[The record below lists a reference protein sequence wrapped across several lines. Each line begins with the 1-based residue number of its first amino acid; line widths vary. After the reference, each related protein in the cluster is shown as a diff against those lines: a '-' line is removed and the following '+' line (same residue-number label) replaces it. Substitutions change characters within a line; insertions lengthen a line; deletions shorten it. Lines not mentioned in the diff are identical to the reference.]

1 MNMAAGTAIH
11 PHGWGTERIGFDQTR
26 QMVNRLA
33 ASTSPY
39 LRQHRDNPVDWYEW
53 GEEAFAT
60 ARERDVPILLS
71 VGYSACH
78 WCHVMAHESFEDE
91 TTAGI
96 MNRRFVNVKVDREE
110 RPDVDAVYMEAVQA
124 MTGRG
129 GWPMTVWLTPDGEPF
144 YAGTYFPSHPRGHMP
159 TFGSVIEAITDAWEN
174 RRHEITEQAGRLT
187 ETISRRIPVGG
198 TFPGTNVLEAAYRA
212 LEAAYDPVHGGFGSA
227 PKFPQQPVLE
237 FLLRIVHEP
246 WAPRAGEMLGA
257 TLAAMARGG
266 IYDQVGGGFARYSTD
281 SSWLV
286 PHFEKMLYDNA
297 QLARIYL
304 WAWRELGH
312 PEFASIADETLAY
325 LRTDL
330 RHPDGGFFSAEDADS
345 EGEEGRYY
353 VWTAQELGDI
363 LEADDLEVALLAF
376 GVTEAGNFE
385 GSNILHVARTVTEVA
400 ALTGR
405 TVDSVR
411 ISLEGARTAL
421 LAARGDRV
429 RPGLDHKVVAS
440 WNGIAIRA
448 FAEAG
453 VSMGRPDLLDD
464 ARSCARFVLDRM
476 TAADGRLLRS
486 WSEGEA
492 RIVGFLE
499 DHASVAVG
507 LFTLYQATGEIEWF
521 QAAQRITRL
530 IPELFADPD
539 GGFFT
544 TAVDAEAL
552 VKRPKDQLDTP
563 LPSGNSLAAEALMW
577 LAMFTGEP
585 GPADTARATV
595 SAGAVLLERYPA
607 GVGHL
612 AAVLASMHHGL
623 REVAVAGPDADRFV
637 ERFWARYRPHA
648 VLAVTTDGS
657 EPIPL
662 LEGRAGTDRTR
673 AFVCE
678 GFTCNLPVT
687 DPGEM
692 ADQIG

>member
-1 MNMAAGTAIH
+1 
-11 PHGWGTERIGFDQTR
+11 
-26 QMVNRLA
+26 MVNRLA
-33 ASTSPY
+33 DSTSPY

-53 GEEAFAT
+53 GEEAFSA

-91 TTAGI
+91 ATASE

-129 GWPMTVWLTPDGEPF
+129 GWPMTVWMTPAGEPF
-144 YAGTYFPSHPRGHMP
+144 YAGTYFPNRPRGHMP
-159 TFGSVIEAITDAWEN
+159 TFGSVIEAVTDAWEN

-198 TFPGTNVLEAAYRA
+198 SFPGQDVLEAAYRT
-212 LEAAYDPVHGGFGSA
+212 LEAAYDPVNAGFGSA

-257 TLAAMARGG
+257 TLVAMARGG
-266 IYDQVGGGFARYSTD
+266 IYDQLGGGFARYSTD
-281 SSWLV
+281 STWLV

-297 QLARIYL
+297 QLARLYL

-312 PEFASIADETLAY
+312 PELASIAEETLEY

-353 VWTAQELGDI
+353 VWAAHELTDI
-363 LEADDLEVALLAF
+363 LAPEDLAVALLAF
-376 GVTEAGNFE
+376 GVTQEGNFE
-385 GSNILHVARTVTEVA
+385 GSNVLHIARTATEVA
-400 ALTGR
+400 EFTGR
-405 TVDSVR
+405 TVASVR
-411 ISLEGARTAL
+411 SSLDRSRTAL
-421 LAARGDRV
+421 FAARAERV

-440 WNGIAIRA
+440 WNGIAVRA

-453 VSMGRPDLLDD
+453 ASLGRSDLLDD
-464 ARSCARFVLDRM
+464 ARACARFIIDRM
-476 TAADGRLLRS
+476 ITDDGRVLRS
-486 WSEGEA
+486 WSEGQA

-521 QAAQRITRL
+521 EAAERITRL
-530 IPELFADPD
+530 IPELFSDPD

-544 TAVDAEAL
+544 TAVDAEVL
-552 VKRPKDQLDTP
+552 VKRPKDQLDNP

-577 LAMFTGEP
+577 LAMFTGE
-585 GPADTARATV
+585 ARLSDAARATV
-595 SAGAVLLERYPA
+595 SAGAVLLERYPS

-612 AAVLASMHHGL
+612 AAVLASMHRGL
-623 REVAVAGPDADRFV
+623 REVAVAGPDAGAFV
-637 ERFWARYRPHA
+637 EHFWARYRPHA
-648 VLAVTTDGS
+648 VLAVTVDGR

-662 LEGRAGTDRTR
+662 LTGRGATDHTS
-673 AFVCE
+673 AYVCE
-678 GFTCNLPVT
+678 GFACNLPAT
-687 DPGEM
+687 DPSVM
-692 ADQIG
+692 AAQIG

>member
-1 MNMAAGTAIH
+1 
-11 PHGWGTERIGFDQTR
+11 
-26 QMVNRLA
+26 MVNRLA

-53 GEEAFAT
+53 GEEAFAA

-91 TTAGI
+91 ATAEV

-129 GWPMTVWLTPDGEPF
+129 GWPMTVWLTSDGEPF
-144 YAGTYFPSHPRGHMP
+144 YAGTYFPNRPRGQMP

-174 RRHEITEQAGRLT
+174 RRHEIAEQAGRLT

-198 TFPGTNVLEAAYRA
+198 TFPGREVLESAYRA
-212 LEAAYDPVHGGFGSA
+212 LEAAFDPVDSGFGTA

-237 FLLRIVHEP
+237 FLLRIAHES
-246 WAPRAGEMLGA
+246 WAPRAAEMLGA
-257 TLAAMARGG
+257 TLVAMARGG
-266 IYDQVGGGFARYSTD
+266 IYDQLGGGFARYSTD
-281 SSWLV
+281 STWLV

-304 WAWRELGH
+304 WAWRELGS
-312 PEFASIADETLAY
+312 PEFAAIAEETLEY

-330 RHPDGGFFSAEDADS
+330 RHPEGGFFSAEDADS

-353 VWTAQELGDI
+353 VWSAQEVSDVVGT
-363 LEADDLEVALLAF
+363 DDLEVALLAF
-376 GVTEAGNFE
+376 GVTDAGNFE
-385 GSNILHVARTVTEVA
+385 GTNVLHVARTATEVA
-400 ALTGR
+400 ELTGR
-405 TVDSVR
+405 TADDVKA
-411 ISLEGARTAL
+411 SLDRARAAL
-421 LAARGDRV
+421 LAARGNRV

-453 VSMGRPDLLDD
+453 VTMDRPDLVED
-464 ARSCARFVLDRM
+464 ARSCARFILDRM
-476 TAADGRLLRS
+476 TNDDGRVLRS
-486 WSEGEA
+486 WSQGEA

-499 DHASVAVG
+499 DHASMAVG

-521 QAAQRITRL
+521 EAAARITRL

-552 VKRPKDQLDTP
+552 VKRPKDQLDNP

-577 LAMFTGEP
+577 LGMFTGDP
-585 GPADTARATV
+585 APADAARATV
-595 SAGAVLLERYPA
+595 SAGAVLMERYPA

-612 AAVLASMHHGL
+612 AAVLASMYHGL
-623 REVAVAGPDADRFV
+623 REVAVAGPDPDRFV
-637 ERFWARYRPHA
+637 EAFWSRYRPHA
-648 VLAVTTDGS
+648 VLAVTADGR
-657 EPIPL
+657 EDIPL
-662 LEGRAGTDRTR
+662 LVGRWTGEQTS

-678 GFTCNLPVT
+678 GFTCNLPMT
-687 DPGEM
+687 DPDEM
-692 ADQIG
+692 AGQIG